1 MIFTHMSDPKLL
13 DASQV
18 DPSELDAFL
27 RRVYSPRK
35 SDFLKAHGAWL
46 HRSNANRLIV
56 QVDGQIAGYC
66 ALIPTQ
72 VWAARKVHSALWW
85 VDLVIAPEFRGRG
98 LQSIVDKRVRE
109 MSNLL
114 LGFPNELA
122 RIIHRK
128 HGWGVREDARVLL
141 LPLDPPHV
149 KSVRNAE
156 GPRGQVIRAGAQ
168 ALRPLAAVWRAWLA
182 SRKTP
187 LAWRLD
193 AFDGGVFSNIFLH
206 ANSDQLN
213 TAWRDESYFDWRYK
227 HAPHPEEFR
236 YYLAGTAT
244 PTHYLIARHLT
255 QPDGLRY
262 TRILDLFGDFDDI
275 VAIHDLL
282 TLAVQ
287 DAIANGSSQV
297 TLVASGSQVMKS
309 ARRLGFL
316 FSIPCGFC
324 WWSESAELMSTFS
337 GESYW
342 TMSDSDNDEPE

>member
-1 MIFTHMSDPKLL
+1 MSDPKLL

-18 DPSELDAFL
+18 DPAALDAFL
-27 RRVYSPRK
+27 RRVYSPPK

-46 HRSNANRLIV
+46 HRSNANRLVV

-72 VWAARKVHSALWW
+72 VWAAGRVHSALWW
-85 VDLVIAPEFRGRG
+85 VDLVVAPEFRGRG
-98 LQSIVDKRVRE
+98 LQSLVDQRVRE
-109 MSNLL
+109 MSDLL

-122 RIIHRK
+122 GIIHRK

-141 LPLDPPHV
+141 LPLNPPHV

-156 GPRGQVIRAGAQ
+156 GWRGQIIRAGAQ
-168 ALRPLAAVWRAWLA
+168 MLRPLAALWRGGLG

-187 LAWRLD
+187 LAWRLESFD
-193 AFDGGVFSNIFLH
+193 AGVFANIFLH
-206 ANSDQLN
+206 ANSGKLN
-213 TAWRDESYFDWRYK
+213 TAFRDEAYFEWRYK
-227 HAPHPEEFR
+227 QAPHPEEFR

-262 TRILDLFGDFDDI
+262 TRILDLFGDFDDLD
-275 VAIHDLL
+275 AIRDLL

-297 TLVASGSQVMKS
+297 TVVASGPQLMKC

-316 FSIPCGFC
+316 LSAPCGFC
-324 WWSESAELMSTFS
+324 WWSESAELMSAFNS
-337 GESYW
+337 ENCW
-342 TMSDSDNDEPE
+342 TLSDSDNDEPE